1 MKDRSI
7 KNLQVML
14 GNFNSLFA
22 PNEKTPLEKERE
34 KILTR
39 RAEYYKNKI
48 QAVSN

>member
-14 GNFNSLFA
+14 GNFKSQFT
-22 PNEKTPLEKERE
+22 PDEKTPLEKERE

-39 RAEYYKNKI
+39 RAEYYKNKM
-48 QAVSN
+48 